1 VTALDTDTDTDT
13 TDTDT
18 DTTAQ
23 APSDQGQPQDDHDW
37 RGVAAEKVDE
47 VSASGGLFLR
57 ARSRR
62 LLGSL
67 LRPHRRDLLRA
78 TVLIVVV
85 TGAEMAGPYLVS
97 VGIDSGIPGI
107 RRGDWS
113 PIGAAVAGILVTALL
128 GALLRLRFLK
138 LAGRIGQDVLLDL
151 RGRVF
156 RQFQRLPIAF
166 HERYTSG
173 RVISRLT
180 NDLDALGDLVNAS
193 LDGLIDAVLNIVVIG
208 VLLAVLDPELS
219 LFLLVCLP
227 ALLWL
232 LRWYTRGSRVAYR
245 RTRETIAALIVQ
257 FVETLNGI
265 RAVQAFRREPRNKQI
280 FWRLSD
286 DYREANA
293 DAMRL
298 MAWFMPGIK
307 TVGAV
312 LTAVVLVFGGFQVLD
327 GALQVGVLTAYLL
340 YLRRFFDPL
349 QDLAMF
355 YTSYQSATA
364 ALEKLSGVLEQESDV
379 PEPAEPTELPKPV
392 HGEVRFDG
400 VRFSY
405 PRREQDADATPTAE
419 KVVLPGLDL
428 VIPAGQ
434 TVALVGATGAG
445 KSTLARLMCRFY
457 DPGTG
462 SVRLDGVDL
471 RELRDTDLRRA
482 TVMVTQENFLFTGS
496 VADNI
501 RFGRPDASD
510 EDVERAAR
518 AIGAHEF
525 IAALPQGYA
534 TDVKKRGGRLSA
546 GQRQLVAF
554 ARAFLADPAVL
565 VLDEATSSLDV
576 PSERLV
582 QRALRTILA
591 ERTALI
597 IAHRLSTVEIA
608 DRVLVME
615 DGRIVED
622 GSPADLLG
630 APSAGDGAGLG
641 RFAGLH
647 SAWVESLA

>member
-1 VTALDTDTDTDT
+1 MTVLDTDT
-13 TDTDT
+13 
-18 DTTAQ
+18 ASPAAEPQ
-23 APSDQGQPQDDHDW
+23 AGDIPLDDW
-37 RGVAAEKVDE
+37 RGVAAEKADE
-47 VSASGGLFLR
+47 ISAGGGLFLR

-67 LRPHRRDLLRA
+67 LRPHRRALA
-78 TVLIVVV
+78 WASCLIIVV

-97 VGIDSGIPGI
+97 VGIDSGIPAI
-107 RRGDWS
+107 RRGDWA
-113 PIGAAVAGILVTALL
+113 PVGAAVSGILVTALA
-128 GALLRLRFLK
+128 GSLLRLRFLK
-138 LAGRIGQDVLLDL
+138 LAGRIGQDVVYDL

-180 NDLDALGDLVNAS
+180 NDLDALGELVNAS
-193 LDGLIDAVLNIVVIG
+193 LDGLINAILNVAVIG
-208 VLLAVLDPELS
+208 VVLAVLDPGLS
-219 LFLLVCLP
+219 LFLLICLP
-227 ALLWL
+227 ALFLL

-245 RTRETIAALIVQ
+245 RTRETIAALIVH

-265 RAVQAFRREPRNKQI
+265 RAVHAFRREPRNDAI
-280 FWRLSD
+280 FHELSA
-286 DYREANA
+286 DYKRANA

-298 MAWFMPGIK
+298 MAWLMPGIK
-307 TVGAV
+307 AIGAV
-312 LTAVVLVFGGFQVLD
+312 MTAAVLIFGGFQVMD
-327 GALQVGVLTAYLL
+327 HALEVGVLTAYLL

-355 YTSYQSATA
+355 YNSYQSATA
-364 ALEKLSGVLEQESDV
+364 ALEKLSGVLEEEAGV
-379 PEPAEPTELPKPV
+379 PEPRQPVQLPRPVRGELRF
-392 HGEVRFDG
+392 EAVRFA
-400 VRFSY
+400 Y
-405 PRREQDADATPTAE
+405 PRREQQSADGAAHPE
-419 KVVLPGLDL
+419 KIVLPELDL
-428 VIPAGQ
+428 TIPAGQ

-457 DPGTG
+457 DPDAG
-462 SVRLDGVDL
+462 VARLDGIDL
-471 RELRDTDLRRA
+471 RDLGDGDLRSA
-482 TVMVTQENFLFTGS
+482 VVMVTQENFLFTGT

-501 RFGRPDASD
+501 RFGRPDATD
-510 EDVERAAR
+510 AQVEQAAR
-518 AIGAHEF
+518 AIGAHQF
-525 IAALPQGYA
+525 IAALPDGYA

-615 DGRIVED
+615 GGRVVED
-622 GSPADLLG
+622 GAPAQLLG
-630 APSAGDGAGLG
+630 AATG
-641 RFAGLH
+641 RFVDMH
-647 SAWVESLA
+647 SAWVDSLA

>member
-1 VTALDTDTDTDT
+1 MTVLDTDSDASA
-13 TDTDT
+13 
-18 DTTAQ
+18 AQ
-23 APSDQGQPQDDHDW
+23 SEESEKNAAALTDW

-47 VSASGGLFLR
+47 ISASGGLFLR
-57 ARSRR
+57 ARSRQ
-62 LLGSL
+62 LLGTL
-67 LRPHRRDLLRA
+67 LRPYRRALAWA
-78 TVLIVVV
+78 TFLIVVV
-85 TGAEMAGPYLVS
+85 TGAEMAGPFLVS
-97 VGIDSGIPGI
+97 VGIDSGIPAI
-107 RRGDWS
+107 HRGDWA
-113 PIGAAVAGILVTALL
+113 PIGAAVSGILVTALA

-138 LAGRIGQDVLLDL
+138 LAGRIGQDVIYDL

-156 RQFQRLPIAF
+156 RHFQRLPIAF

-180 NDLDALGDLVNAS
+180 NDLDALGELVNAS
-193 LDGLIDAVLNIVVIG
+193 LDGLIDAILNVVVIG
-208 VLLAVLDPELS
+208 ILLAVLDPELS
-219 LFLLVCLP
+219 LLLLICLP
-227 ALLWL
+227 ALYLL
-232 LRWYTRGSRVAYR
+232 LRWYTNGSRVAYR
-245 RTRETIAALIVQ
+245 RTREAIAALIVQ

-265 RAVQAFRREPRNKQI
+265 RAVQAFRREPRNDAI
-280 FWRLSD
+280 FDELSD
-286 DYREANA
+286 DYRKANA
-293 DAMRL
+293 DALRL

-312 LTAVVLVFGGFQVLD
+312 MTAAVLIFGGIQVMD
-327 GALQVGVLTAYLL
+327 HALQIGVLTAYLL

-355 YTSYQSATA
+355 YNSYQSATA
-364 ALEKLSGVLEQESDV
+364 ALEKLSGVLEEEASV
-379 PEPAEPTELPKPV
+379 PEPANPAELPSPV
-392 HGEVRFDG
+392 PGELRFEHVRFA
-400 VRFSY
+400 Y
-405 PRREQDADATPTAE
+405 PRREQQSSDGAPSRE
-419 KVVLPGLDL
+419 KVILPDL
-428 VIPAGQ
+428 ELTIPAGQ

-457 DPGTG
+457 DPEAGT
-462 SVRLDGVDL
+462 VRLDGIDL
-471 RELRDTDLRRA
+471 RDLRDTDLRRA
-482 TVMVTQENFLFTGS
+482 VVMVTQENFLFTGT

-501 RFGRPDASD
+501 RFGRPDATD
-510 EDVERAAR
+510 AQVQEAAQ

-525 IAALPQGYA
+525 IAALPDGYD

-615 DGRIVED
+615 GGRIVED
-622 GSPADLLG
+622 GTPGELLG
-630 APSAGDGAGLG
+630 SGAGH
-641 RFAGLH
+641 FAGLH
-647 SAWVESLA
+647 SAWVDSLA